1 LGNDELKK
9 VKSLQPVHSID
20 FVKEKIL
27 HKQINRIQIAYIQ
40 IKNKPMK
47 NHIQLSTKSAKKT

>member
-1 LGNDELKK
+1 MGNDERKK
-9 VKSLQPVHSID
+9 VKSLQPMHSTD

-40 IKNKPMK
+40 IKNKPTK
-47 NHIQLSTKSAKKT
+47 NHIQLSAHSAKKT